1 MKILP
6 TWTKCWNV
14 NTDQGL
20 SLAFYIIFKACGQ
33 RYAGS
38 TATICN
44 HSLRSLWSHWG
55 FGLNWN
61 LWEGVR
67 YLPPKKFSAFLD
79 GETTRRTPKPLR
91 VLRMSARPSITDFG
105 AWCDPD
111 FVRTSYTAGGGAKTL
126 TFLFAWFSVGVV
138 GFCPSRVG
146 TVKAVDWKWICKE
159 SVGTYKWFQYR
170 WPRSTLSLR
179 R

>member
-14 NTDQGL
+14 NTAQGL

-55 FGLNWN
+55 FGLNWS

-67 YLPPKKFSAFLD
+67 YLPPKKIFSVPW
-79 GETTRRTPKPLR
+79 RRNYTSDPKTITSSKNECEALYHRLWCLVWPGLR
-91 VLRMSARPSITDFG
+91 TH
-105 AWCDPD
+105 
-111 FVRTSYTAGGGAKTL
+111 FVRCGGGAKTL

-159 SVGTYKWFQYR
+159 SVGTNKWFQYR